1 MVHFC
6 RKWVSVNNDEVRVI
20 WYWCYVNNIDAPLYI
35 YCESWK
41 KLQKAFKFL
50 QIQHLYQVLTPD
62 PPWGLWGPLLSFF
75 PPPSSFFFFLEY
87 NVWHQQVTKQICQAQ
102 EIPVLTPLMLLQ
114 HHQVVRQN
122 LSNPASYTPCSF
134 TAPGGNWTELCPAH

>member
-1 MVHFC
+1 M
-6 RKWVSVNNDEVRVI
+6 NNDEVRVI

-75 PPPSSFFFFLEY
+75 PPPSLFFFFFGGVQCVAPAGDQTDLPSPGNPSPHSF
-87 NVWHQQVTKQICQAQ
+87 NVAT
-102 EIPVLTPLMLLQ
+102 
-114 HHQVVRQN
+114 
-122 LSNPASYTPCSF
+122 AS
-134 TAPGGNWTELCPAH
+134 PGGQTELIQPSKLHTLLL